1 MMVNMTREGKYLK
14 GLELE
19 QEGLSAQQIAD
30 RLGYETVQAWYST
43 KHYYSKRNAAW
54 AAKAETVQEAQEVP
68 IVAAAQAAAPAVKAD
83 IKQAKPAHEHAA
95 VPMTITTET
104 RAVGR
109 DLRYRIKDGR
119 LSIARKNQKDKPLN
133 MTLEEFQQMVHEVAS
148 LKQV

>member
-30 RLGYETVQAWYST
+30 RLGYETVQAWYSA

-54 AAKAETVQEAQEVP
+54 AANGQTAPEAREAPISEAAQE
-68 IVAAAQAAAPAVKAD
+68 AAPAMTAD

-95 VPMTITTET
+95 VKMTIITET

-109 DLRYRIKDGR
+109 DLRYRLKDGL
-119 LSIARKNQKDKPLN
+119 LSIARKNQKDKPLT
-133 MTLEEFQQMVHEVAS
+133 MTLEEFQQMVYEVAS
-148 LKQV
+148 FNQA